1 MRVTPTI
8 QNRIF
13 LENLVQTKTRLD
25 KAQAEIAT
33 GKKVNELVDDPYA
46 AAQASDIS
54 AVSTV
59 NEEFMSNNDHLKGK
73 LEFLDTVL
81 QQLVRAMDEARV
93 LAARSLSGTTDP
105 ESRSA
110 LAIGV
115 DGVKKEVLSA
125 SNAQYDGV
133 FLFSGTRR
141 PAGSAFTDT
150 GAAVNYDGND
160 ETIYQRLDRTTTM
173 QTNVTGQQLF
183 LNSPN
188 VFTTLD
194 NLKTAIQNDQ
204 VANIQTELT
213 NLESLSDRLNTLSAI
228 NGTRIN
234 EVDQVQSR
242 LKDQN
247 LALQKDSSRLTD
259 ANLVESISTYNLANQ
274 AVNVSLSSQAKIQ
287 QLSLIDYLR

>member
-1 MRVTPTI
+1 M
-8 QNRIF
+8 
-13 LENLVQTKTRLD
+13 
-25 KAQAEIAT
+25 
-33 GKKVNELVDDPYA
+33 
-46 AAQASDIS
+46 
-54 AVSTV
+54 
-59 NEEFMSNNDHLKGK
+59 
-73 LEFLDTVL
+73 
-81 QQLVRAMDEARV
+81 
-93 LAARSLSGTTDP
+93 
-105 ESRSA
+105 
-110 LAIGV
+110 
-115 DGVKKEVLSA
+115 
-125 SNAQYDGV
+125 
-133 FLFSGTRR
+133 FSGTRR

-160 ETIYQRLDRTTTM
+160 EAIYQRLDRTTTM

-274 AVNVSLSSQAKIQ
+274 AVNVSLSSQAKIP

>member
-25 KAQAEIAT
+25 KSQAEIAT
-33 GKKVNELVDDPYA
+33 GKRVNELVDDPYA
-46 AAQASDIS
+46 AARASDIS

-59 NEEFMSNNDHLKGK
+59 NEEFVSNNDHLKGK
-73 LEFLDTVL
+73 LEFVDTAL
-81 QQLVRAMDEARV
+81 QQMIRAIDEARV
-93 LAARSLSGTTDP
+93 LAARALSGTTDP
-105 ESRSA
+105 QSRAA

-115 DGVKKEVLSA
+115 DGVKKEILST

-133 FLFSGTRR
+133 FLFSGTQR
-141 PAGSAFTDT
+141 PAGAAFTDT
-150 GAAVNYDGND
+150 GATITYDGND
-160 ETIYQRLDRTTTM
+160 EAIYQRLDRTTTI
-173 QTNVTGQQLF
+173 QTNITGQQLF
-183 LNSPN
+183 MNSPN

-204 VANIQTELT
+204 VSNIQAELA
-213 NLESLSDRLNTLSAI
+213 NLESLSDRLNTVSAI
-228 NGTRIN
+228 NGTRMN
-234 EVDQVQSR
+234 EIDGVQSR